1 MIQYPAVRLA
11 LAACLV
17 AFLPS
22 AASAAMQYRLD
33 ADSLAPLS
41 GPTRVGARLEIENVP
56 LVNGSPATL
65 ELERF
70 EVWAPNAEIK
80 VFGANEQV
88 VEKLAAPA
96 AQYYRGRVAG
106 DAESL
111 VFLSIDGNV
120 VEGLIYTGERKFG
133 IGSRLRSPKS
143 KDVEVVIEE
152 SSVLDDVPLEGGFTC
167 AVEKMPLTASPAL
180 RPRAASDAAGVPI
193 ANVAPTGTQRSVIN
207 LAVDTDYELYVK
219 ASSTAADI
227 TTFIGNLVG
236 AASTIYQRDLFT
248 EIRISYLGIQT
259 NVADPFLIVP
269 GNTMDALLE
278 LGDRWHNGPP
288 SSNPRSAVTLISGKS
303 LGAGIAWVNTLCDG
317 DISYQG
323 HWGGRY
329 SYCGGITPP
338 ANLAVPNPD
347 ANPNYQAPSSNY
359 WPLLELTHEL
369 GHNVGSDHTHCV
381 ALTPAQKTQ
390 YGVTRNF
397 VDDCY
402 SGESGNGCSAGPQV
416 VPAEKGSIMSY
427 CHLIGGGLQTRFT
440 FGQPNQTSEVIR
452 TNMRNYMAN
461 VTPALSAITA
471 PATLGS
477 GIPGAASVTST
488 GLSYAWT
495 ITNGTFTGGGTTA
508 TGAAVSF
515 SGTVDPVTLTVTAT
529 NTNGCAVTDSKAV
542 TIGNGVVVG
551 TPGSFAATA
560 TTATNVALSWT
571 AASNATGYEILRSTL
586 GQAFTPI
593 GTTAAL
599 TYNDSTAV
607 SGTAYLYRVRGT
619 AGATTGPV
627 SNFDLATAVA
637 FTDPSISASTTAKLA
652 HVNELFTAVNAVR
665 TLAGLPAMT
674 FGAPAPGASGIVRST
689 HIANLR
695 TGLDAARTVL
705 TLSAVSYSDPSI
717 GAGTGVKA
725 VHVTQL
731 RNGMS

>member
-1 MIQYPAVRLA
+1 MTHFPAVRLA

-33 ADSLAPLS
+33 GDSLAPLA
-41 GPTRVGARLEIENVP
+41 GPTRVGARLELEGVP
-56 LVNGSPATL
+56 LVNGEPETL

-70 EVWAPNAEIK
+70 EVWAPNADIK
-80 VFGANEQV
+80 IFGANEQV
-88 VEKLAAPA
+88 IEKLAPPS

-106 DAESL
+106 DADSL
-111 VFLSIDGNV
+111 VFLSIDGPV
-120 VEGLIYTGERKFG
+120 VEGLIYTGERKFA

-143 KDVEVVIEE
+143 KDVEVVVEE

-167 AVEKMPLTASPAL
+167 AVEKMPLAASSSL
-180 RPRAASDAAGVPI
+180 RPRAVSDATGVPI
-193 ANVAPTGTQRSVIN
+193 ANVAPSGTQRSVIN
-207 LAVDTDYELYVK
+207 LAVDTDYELFVK
-219 ASSTAADI
+219 AASDSSKV

-259 NVADPFLIVP
+259 NVNDPFLIVP
-269 GNTMDALLE
+269 GSTMDALLE

-288 SSNPRSAVTLISGKS
+288 STAPRSATTLISGKS

-390 YGVTRNF
+390 YGVTRNY
-397 VDDCY
+397 VDECY
-402 SGESGNGCSAGPQV
+402 SGEAGCSSAAQV

-471 PATLGS
+471 PASLGAS
-477 GIPGAASVTST
+477 VTGAASVTNA
-488 GLSYAWT
+488 GLTYAWT

-515 SGTVDPVTLTVTAT
+515 SGTVDPVTLTVTGT
-529 NTNGCAVTDSKAV
+529 NANGCAVTDSKAV
-542 TIGNGVVVG
+542 TIGSGVVIG
-551 TPGSFAATA
+551 TPGNLIATA

-571 AASNATGYEILRSTL
+571 SASNATGYEILRSTL
-586 GQAFTPI
+586 GQAFAPI
-593 GTTAAL
+593 GTTAGL

-627 SNFDLATAVA
+627 SNFDLATAIA
-637 FTDPSISASTTAKLA
+637 FTDPAISSSTTAKLA

-665 TLAGLPAMT
+665 TLAGLPSMT
-674 FGAPAPGASGIVRST
+674 FGAPAPGASGLVRGT

-695 TGLDAARTVL
+695 TGLDAARTAL
-705 TLSAVSYSDPSI
+705 TLGAISYTDPALSTETI
-717 GAGTGVKA
+717 VKA